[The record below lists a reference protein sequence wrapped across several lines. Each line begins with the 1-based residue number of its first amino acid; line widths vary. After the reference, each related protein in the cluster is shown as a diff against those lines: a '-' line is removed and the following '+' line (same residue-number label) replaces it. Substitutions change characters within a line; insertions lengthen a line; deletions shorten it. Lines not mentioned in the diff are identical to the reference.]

1 MKKKINPKKKKIV
14 FIANTCWYIYNFR
27 NKLLKDIIKSN
38 YEVFIIAPEDRYSQK
53 LKEFGCKVFDWHL
66 NRSSIN
72 PILEIYS
79 ILNLIVHLK
88 KNNPDLVHNFTLKSC
103 LYGTIAAKFSGVKN
117 IVNSVTGL
125 GHLFINNSILMR
137 LIRLFLKPI
146 YRFVFNSKGTK
157 IIFQN
162 IDDQRYFLK
171 LGVLKDIKNSFV
183 IKGSG
188 VDCQFFKPFDS
199 TNSRFK
205 KPFKI
210 LFPSRLILEK
220 GIKEVLEAH
229 NSLLKK
235 GVNIQLLIA
244 GEIDKGN
251 RSAINR
257 EYKKYMLSQK
267 NIKILGHKEDL
278 RKVYSESDIVLLP
291 SWREGLSRSLLE
303 AASMSKPI
311 ITTNT
316 PGCKDIIDH
325 GLNGLLVPIKDP
337 KAIELAIIFLKR
349 NNKIAKK
356 FGQKVR
362 LKVVEKF
369 DVKLINKQTFD
380 VYKKLLMI

>member
-188 VDCQFFKPFDS
+188 VDSQFFKPFDS

-235 GVNIQLLIA
+235 GENIQLLIA